1 MTPFSAPTGEDFR
14 KRRTHNRWRRKR
26 SPGDAEGDSW
36 TGVQAGGGVRDDT
49 DHEINLSQAVKYFT
63 LGGIKGSYVRHDV
76 GTQEDLTK
84 SNSGCLWP
92 EKDRTKPG
100 TFARK

>member
-1 MTPFSAPTGEDFR
+1 M
-14 KRRTHNRWRRKR
+14 
-26 SPGDAEGDSW
+26 
-36 TGVQAGGGVRDDT
+36 RDDL

-63 LGGIKGSYVRHDV
+63 LGAIKGSYVRHNV

-84 SNSGCLWP
+84 PISGCLWP
-92 EKDRTKPG
+92 KKDRTKPG